1 MKDKA
6 IEMNPQVKMLT
17 LIAGMAAV
25 AAAGGFLFAGHPREV
40 GALAVLAAV
49 SVYLAARHPE
59 VVFVFFLTAGFYKN
73 DPRFHLPGVDI
84 TVLFGALTMAGIA
97 FNYWMKKEKPELPPR
112 NMFVP
117 YAVIAWFGALSLM
130 YTSAPLYGM
139 DKFTR
144 LVTITA
150 FSLVAPFYL
159 FQDRKQFRNFF
170 IAFVAIALLMLF
182 DVWGKVNMGSAQVE
196 DSAFGSNYL
205 AFGFAEGVAFLVVF
219 LYFFQAD
226 KSLLRRAAYICFLAP
241 AIVYGLM
248 LSGARGPLFSI
259 VLSLAGVVMFGT
271 RPHKYSRRVV
281 FWTLLLAAGSVAFF
295 FYGLESFTRMYAR
308 LDVLTEGGG
317 SSALQRIEMAKSAL
331 RAMLRLPELFTGL
344 GLGGFSTY
352 YVGYDDVRGA
362 YPHNMFLELG
372 TEIGISGIIALGA
385 LLFLC
390 FKRAK
395 KTIKAASGPDYYY
408 AVTVLAY
415 FFFTLF
421 NAMKSGDIN
430 DNRFLFSAVGMVYAL
445 GKVEEDE
452 PKG

>member
-1 MKDKA
+1 MRDKA
-6 IEMNPQVKMLT
+6 IEMNPQVKMLAMV
-17 LIAGMAAV
+17 AGMAA
-25 AAAGGFLFAGHPREV
+25 AAAAAGFLFAGHPREV
-40 GALAVLAAV
+40 GALAALSVV
-49 SVYLAARHPE
+49 SVFLAVRHPE

-73 DPRFHLPGVDI
+73 DPRFHLPGIDI
-84 TVLFGALTMAGIA
+84 TVLFGALTAAGIA
-97 FNYWMKKEKPELPPR
+97 FNYWMKKAKPELPPK
-112 NMFVP
+112 NMVVP

-144 LVTITA
+144 FVTITA

-159 FQDRKQFRNFF
+159 FQERRQFRNFF

-182 DVWGKVNMGSAQVE
+182 DAWGKADMGNTQLE

-259 VLSLAGVVMFGT
+259 ILSLAGVMMFGT

-281 FWTLLLAAGSVAFF
+281 SWTLLLAAGSVAFF
-295 FYGLESFTRMYAR
+295 FYGLENFARMSAR

-317 SSALQRIEMAKSAL
+317 SSALQRIEMGRSAL

-372 TEIGISGIIALGA
+372 TEIGITGIIALGA

-390 FKRAK
+390 FKKAK
-395 KTIKAASGPDYYY
+395 KTIKAASGPNYYY

-430 DNRFLFSAVGMVYAL
+430 DNRFLFSAIGMVYAL

>member
-6 IEMNPQVKMLT
+6 LEMNPQLKMLST
-17 LIAGMAAV
+17 LAGMAAIAAV
-25 AAAGGFLFAGHPREV
+25 AGFLLAGYPREV
-40 GALAVLAAV
+40 GALLVLAVV
-49 SVYLAARHPE
+49 SVFLAVRHPE

-73 DPRFHLPGVDI
+73 DPRFHLPGIDI
-84 TVLFGALTMAGIA
+84 TVLFGALTMAGVA
-97 FNYWMKKEKPELPPR
+97 VSFWMRKTKPGLPPK
-112 NMFVP
+112 NMLLP
-117 YAVIAWFGALSLM
+117 YAIIAWFGALSLM
-130 YTSAPLYGM
+130 YTPAPLYGM

-159 FQDRKQFRNFF
+159 FQERKQFRNFC

-182 DVWGKVNMGSAQVE
+182 DVWGKTDIASTQVE

-226 KSLLRRAAYICFLAP
+226 RSLLMRVAYICLMAP
-241 AIVYGLM
+241 AILYGLM

-259 VLSLAGVVMFGT
+259 VLSLGGVMMFGT
-271 RPHKYSRRVV
+271 RPHKYSRRMVY
-281 FWTLLLAAGSVAFF
+281 WTAFLAAGSVVFF
-295 FYGLESFTRMYAR
+295 FFGLESFARMYER

-317 SSALQRIEMAKSAL
+317 SSALQRLEMAKSAL
-331 RAMLRLPELFTGL
+331 RSIMGMPNLFTGL

-372 TEIGISGIIALGA
+372 AEIGISGIIALTA

-390 FKRAK
+390 FKKAK
-395 KTIKAASGPDYYY
+395 AIIRSASGPDYYI
-408 AVTVLAY
+408 AATVMAY

-445 GKVEEDE
+445 GKVEENE
-452 PKG
+452 QKG